1 MEKIVV
7 TGGRPLSGSVRISG
21 AKNAALP
28 LLAAALLTDKELRF
42 ANVPDLSD
50 IQQMLALLDGHG
62 ASFTYDPAEKT
73 CSLRAASIKSEI
85 APYDIVRKMRASI
98 LVLGPLLARHGK
110 AVVSLPGGCAIGT
123 RPVNVHIDGL
133 RALGAEITIEN
144 GFICAQTS
152 GKRLQGADIQ
162 IPLVSVTGTE
172 NLLMA
177 ATLAQGQ
184 TILRNVA
191 KEPEVCDLAHC
202 LVAMGARID
211 GIGTDIL
218 TIDGVDDLH
227 GTEYTVIPDRIEAAT
242 YAVGAIITQGDLV
255 LENVI
260 FEDLA
265 IFWDRLGSAGAMV
278 EQLPAGNGDGGL
290 GSVRVKMDPDAKGI
304 KEVDIIKGPYPGF
317 PTDIQA
323 QFMAL
328 MTLCSGA
335 SMITETIFE
344 NRFMHVLEL
353 CRMGANITIHHASAL
368 VRGVKQLMGTNV
380 MATDIRASVS
390 LVLAGLAAQDT
401 TQIHRIYHIDRGYEQ
416 IEKKLQQ
423 CGAIIERAAA

>member
-7 TGGRPLSGSVRISG
+7 TGGHALRGSVRISG

-62 ASFTYDPAEKT
+62 ARFTYDPAEKT
-73 CSLRAASIKSEI
+73 CCLRTSAIKSEI

-133 RALGAEITIEN
+133 RALGADITIEN
-144 GFICAQTS
+144 GFICAQTA
-152 GKRLQGADIQ
+152 GKRLRGADIRL
-162 IPLVSVTGTE
+162 PLVSVTGTE

-191 KEPEVCDLAHC
+191 KEPEVCDLANC
-202 LVAMGARID
+202 LVVMGARID
-211 GIGTDIL
+211 GIGTDTL
-218 TIDGVDDLH
+218 TIDGVDELH
-227 GTEYTVIPDRIEAAT
+227 GAEYTVIPDRIEAAT
-242 YAVGAIITQGDLV
+242 YAVGAIITHGDLV

-265 IFWDRLGSAGAMV
+265 IFWDRLRSAGATV
-278 EQLPAGNGDGGL
+278 EQLEGDL
-290 GSVRVKMDPDAKGI
+290 ESVRVKMDQDAKGI
-304 KEVDIIKGPYPGF
+304 REVDIITGPYPGF

-328 MTLCSGA
+328 MTLCYGA

-368 VRGVKQLMGTNV
+368 VRGVKQLTGTNV

-416 IEKKLQQ
+416 IERKLQQ
-423 CGAIIERAAA
+423 CGAIIERVAA

>member
-1 MEKIVV
+1 VQV
-7 TGGRPLSGSVRISG
+7 SG

-28 LLAAALLTDKELRF
+28 LLAASLLTDKEIRLS
-42 ANVPDLSD
+42 NVPNLSD

-62 ASFTYDPAEKT
+62 TTINYNHETKT
-73 CSLRAASIKSEI
+73 CALRTRSIKSEV

-98 LVLGPLLARHGK
+98 LVLGPLVARYGK

-133 RALGAEITIEN
+133 LALGANITIEN

-152 GKRLQGADIQ
+152 QKRLRGAEIRL
-162 IPLVSVTGTE
+162 PMVSVTGTE
-172 NLLMA
+172 NLMMA
-177 ATLAQGQ
+177 ATLATGQ

-191 KEPEVCDLAHC
+191 KEPEVCDLANC
-202 LVAMGARID
+202 LVAMGAHIS
-211 GIGTDIL
+211 GIGTDTL
-218 TIDGVDDLH
+218 TIDGVEELH
-227 GTEYTVIPDRIEAAT
+227 GAEHTVIPDRIEAAT
-242 YAVGAIITQGDLV
+242 YAIGAAITHGDVV

-260 FEDLA
+260 FDDLS
-265 IFWDRLGSAGAMV
+265 IFWDRLRSAGATV
-278 EQLPAGNGDGGL
+278 EELPGDSGGPRA
-290 GSVRVKMDPDAKGI
+290 VRVKMDQKI
-304 KEVDIIKGPYPGF
+304 REVDIITGPYPGF

-368 VRGVKQLMGTNV
+368 VRGVGQLTGTNV

-390 LVLAGLAAQDT
+390 LILAGLAAKNT
-401 TQIHRIYHIDRGYEQ
+401 TEVHRVYHIDRGYEQ

-423 CGAIIERAAA
+423 CGAIIERVAI